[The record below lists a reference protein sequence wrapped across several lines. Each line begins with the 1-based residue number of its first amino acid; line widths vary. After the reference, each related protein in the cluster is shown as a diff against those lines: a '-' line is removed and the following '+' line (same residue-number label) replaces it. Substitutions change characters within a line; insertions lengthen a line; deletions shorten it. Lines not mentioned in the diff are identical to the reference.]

1 MAAVDGKNVM
11 TVCDIYHI
19 ATDLRSEF
27 ERLII
32 AYGPEKFSQ
41 LVPPVVQSLELL
53 EYFTEA
59 QHRDDAELDDL
70 KNYVDLLQTEKR
82 ASAMLKEKYE
92 KVKLWNY
99 ICVIKVN
106 VPNVIIFLNCAAE
119 KPGYGCPARCPKDNL
134 Q

>member
-1 MAAVDGKNVM
+1 MAAVDGKNVI

-32 AYGPEKFSQ
+32 TYGPEKLSQ
-41 LVPPVVQSLELL
+41 LVPPVVRSLELL

-70 KNYVDLLQTEKR
+70 KNYVDLLQAEKR

-99 ICVIKVN
+99 FCFIK
-106 VPNVIIFLNCAAE
+106 
-119 KPGYGCPARCPKDNL
+119 
-134 Q
+134 